1 MPELIMINQG
11 AEKASWFYYVNCGAK
26 IWIQNPQSVESCKIY
41 FYTIERPLK
50 YLYTYDYSQEQHLS
64 VYNKEKSVLNWNGEE
79 YIFSEEGYIRVSV
92 SQECSVYLESNGNE
106 ADFIRRRTQQFLERK
121 DVQEEIEKTIQE
133 VQECQEEDTLIF
145 TLLSDTHY
153 IPNGTF
159 EETVGTIRAV
169 NERVHPDGIIH
180 LGDLTD
186 GILSK
191 SKCEEWKDYVLGQ
204 LKSTVDGPL
213 YLSIGNHDCNY
224 FYQNRERLTNEEQ
237 RAYYLPEEK
246 DLWYIKDYHKQG
258 IRLIFL
264 HSFDFTETYRYGFT
278 DGEIH
283 WLEAKLDNCPK
294 DWKVIIFCHEA
305 PLAKLDYWTEK
316 VRNGDEL
323 VELLERWN
331 LDNNGRMLG
340 FFHGHTHADF
350 IYENNSFPIVSVGC
364 SKCEYFEGKRPEGS
378 VRYHRH
384 LGEVTQ
390 VLWDTMIIH
399 PKSGQIE
406 LIRFGAG
413 RNRTIRRN
421 QKQPKPYIWA
431 HRGASGYA
439 PENTLEAFAIAMEM
453 GADGIELDVQY
464 TKDRQ
469 LVVIHDEK
477 IDRTSNGTGY
487 VQDYTL
493 EELKQYKF
501 NRTHPSWE
509 NATIPTLEEV
519 LMLVKD
525 TEITVNIE
533 LKTGIIHYE
542 GIEKDVLSLVKKMNM
557 EDRVIFSS
565 FNHTSLRKIREL
577 DDDARIGI
585 LYADGITNLTEYA
598 KALGA
603 EAIHPEFGNLQYE
616 EEIKE
621 CQDASIKINTWSIN
635 TEQNLV
641 ECVQRNVDAV
651 ITNYPDLAQTTYGL
665 NRGTSNTLEN
675 HRDNDIISYG
685 SSKLINRRRGKK
697 RGILHICGIAYS
709 YARKPFVWIDR
720 CVNRMAGQR

>member
-1 MPELIMINQG
+1 M
-11 AEKASWFYYVNCGAK
+11 
-26 IWIQNPQSVESCKIY
+26 
-41 FYTIERPLK
+41 
-50 YLYTYDYSQEQHLS
+50 
-64 VYNKEKSVLNWNGEE
+64 
-79 YIFSEEGYIRVSV
+79 
-92 SQECSVYLESNGNE
+92 
-106 ADFIRRRTQQFLERK
+106 
-121 DVQEEIEKTIQE
+121 
-133 VQECQEEDTLIF
+133 
-145 TLLSDTHY
+145 
-153 IPNGTF
+153 
-159 EETVGTIRAV
+159 
-169 NERVHPDGIIH
+169 
-180 LGDLTD
+180 
-186 GILSK
+186 
-191 SKCEEWKDYVLGQ
+191 
-204 LKSTVDGPL
+204 
-213 YLSIGNHDCNY
+213 
-224 FYQNRERLTNEEQ
+224 
-237 RAYYLPEEK
+237 
-246 DLWYIKDYHKQG
+246 
-258 IRLIFL
+258 
-264 HSFDFTETYRYGFT
+264 
-278 DGEIH
+278 
-283 WLEAKLDNCPK
+283 
-294 DWKVIIFCHEA
+294 
-305 PLAKLDYWTEK
+305 
-316 VRNGDEL
+316 
-323 VELLERWN
+323 
-331 LDNNGRMLG
+331 
-340 FFHGHTHADF
+340 
-350 IYENNSFPIVSVGC
+350 
-364 SKCEYFEGKRPEGS
+364 
-378 VRYHRH
+378 
-384 LGEVTQ
+384 
-390 VLWDTMIIH
+390 
-399 PKSGQIE
+399 
-406 LIRFGAG
+406 
-413 RNRTIRRN
+413 
-421 QKQPKPYIWA
+421 
-431 HRGASGYA
+431 
-439 PENTLEAFAIAMEM
+439 
-453 GADGIELDVQY
+453 
-464 TKDRQ
+464 
-469 LVVIHDEK
+469 
-477 IDRTSNGTGY
+477 
-487 VQDYTL
+487 QDYTL

-565 FNHTSLRKIREL
+565 FNHSSLRKIREL